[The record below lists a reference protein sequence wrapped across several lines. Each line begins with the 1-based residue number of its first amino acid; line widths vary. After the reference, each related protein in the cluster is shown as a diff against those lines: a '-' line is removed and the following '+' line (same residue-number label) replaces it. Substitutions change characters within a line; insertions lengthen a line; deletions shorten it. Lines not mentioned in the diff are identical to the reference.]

1 MDARPWDFQTEE
13 CTLRA
18 CVDRFNNR
26 RYLSQQSNVLNRATI
41 INNTTANLSNVAAG
55 SSVGFANPTLMS
67 GGNITCPSNSAFGP
81 SSTIGAANLNA
92 NISQQQIIINDVN
105 DQYDPNYILDV
116 NVNNFLS
123 NGDSDKYN
131 VGFGGWE
138 YDQVKLSDEFKQHYE
153 LWLQLEVYNMSINWD
168 SLQTNI
174 GLMAIN
180 K

>member
-26 RYLSQQSNVLNRATI
+26 RYLSQQNHVLNRSAV
-41 INNTTANLSNVAAG
+41 INNTSANLQNVASGG
-55 SSVGFANPTLMS
+55 SAGFANPTIITT
-67 GGNITCPSNSAFGP
+67 GNMACPSSSNSA
-81 SSTIGAANLNA
+81 IGSANLNS
-92 NISQQQIIINDVN
+92 NISQQQLLINDIN

-123 NGDSDKYN
+123 NGDSNNYN
-131 VGFGGWE
+131 VGFNGWE

-174 GLMAIN
+174 GLN
-180 K
+180 V